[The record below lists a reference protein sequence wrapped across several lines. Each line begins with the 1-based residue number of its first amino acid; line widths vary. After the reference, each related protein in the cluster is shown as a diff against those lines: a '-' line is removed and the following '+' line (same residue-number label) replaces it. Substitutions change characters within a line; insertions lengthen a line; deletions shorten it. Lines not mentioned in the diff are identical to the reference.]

1 MNLRLLFQSA
11 FLLLTTF
18 VNAQI
23 DSLEIVKLQAVE
35 VTATKISNS
44 LPESTWSVSKLDF
57 EPIQDQ
63 MQQLSFSEYV
73 NGVPGLFVLNSNN
86 FSQDLRISIRGFGAR
101 SAFGIRGIKI
111 LVDGIPETTTKTPR
125 IVP

>member
-1 MNLRLLFQSA
+1 VS
-11 FLLLTTF
+11 
-18 VNAQI
+18 AQI

-63 MQQLSFSEYV
+63 MQQLSFS
-73 NGVPGLFVLNSNN
+73 
-86 FSQDLRISIRGFGAR
+86 
-101 SAFGIRGIKI
+101 
-111 LVDGIPETTTKTPR
+111 
-125 IVP
+125 